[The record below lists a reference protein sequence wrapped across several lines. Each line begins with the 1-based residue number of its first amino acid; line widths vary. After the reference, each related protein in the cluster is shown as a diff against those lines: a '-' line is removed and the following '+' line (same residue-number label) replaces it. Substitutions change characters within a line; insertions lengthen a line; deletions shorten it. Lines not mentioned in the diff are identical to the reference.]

1 MYLVFT
7 TNWGQKISILFA
19 IINNKK
25 CIHNQSRC
33 IFGSVE
39 RPLLTFIII
48 LLEGKFREKSKTVKC
63 PKTDMS
69 GKGFVA
75 VCVASIESKSTF
87 RNDFARHV
95 RFVKTKITTCSTT
108 KCTKQITNVLHSA
121 RHDITRIKMCI
132 KCSKHARADLS
143 KNAR

>member
-1 MYLVFT
+1 MT
-7 TNWGQKISILFA
+7 QQNISILFA

-33 IFGSVE
+33 IFGSLE
-39 RPLLTFIII
+39 RPLATFIII
-48 LLEGKFREKSKTVKC
+48 LLEGKFRKKSKALKC

-75 VCVASIESKSTF
+75 VCVASIESNSTF

-95 RFVKTKITTCSTT
+95 RFGGKL
-108 KCTKQITNVLHSA
+108 KQKLPRVLLQNV
-121 RHDITRIKMCI
+121 INK
-132 KCSKHARADLS
+132 
-143 KNAR
+143 